1 MDPRTVKTIE
11 DAKKIVTKRKL
22 SHIKV
27 GLTDIDGILR
37 GKYMSKEKF
46 FSSLDHGFAFC
57 DVVLGWDSKD
67 EVYDNV
73 EYTGWHTGYPDAPA
87 RIIPESCR
95 ELPFEENGLFFLCEF
110 TTPAD
115 AICPR
120 SLLQRIL
127 KKADNMGFKA
137 FGSLEY
143 EFFVF
148 KETPESIREKNYQN
162 LETLAP
168 EAFGYSIIRNTVEA
182 EVYQEIIKVS
192 EEMDFPIEGLHEES
206 GPGVIEG
213 AITVDEAGE
222 AADKA
227 VLFKTFIKIAMQRM
241 GYMATFMAKWS
252 TDWPGQSGHLHLSLQ
267 NKDGSSA
274 FYDEAEEH
282 NMSKNMRHFLAGQQ
296 KLMPEM
302 IAMVS
307 PTINSYS
314 RMVPGSWAP
323 TDASWG
329 IENRTC
335 ALRLIKGSPKS
346 QRVEYRI
353 GAADGN
359 PYLVMAAAL
368 ASGLYGIENELEPE
382 EAVEGN
388 AYDIEFPEHIRL
400 PCTLWD
406 AAQRLKHSEAAKG
419 LFSPAFVSHFAATR
433 EWEEREFRKHVTDWE
448 LQRYFEII

>member
-1 MDPRTVKTIE
+1 MNPRSVKNIK
-11 DAKKIVTKRKL
+11 DAKKIVEERKL

-27 GLTDIDGILR
+27 GLIDIDGIMR
-37 GKYMSKEKF
+37 GKYMSREKF

-57 DVVLGWDSKD
+57 DVVLGWDSAD
-67 EVYDNV
+67 VVYDNTS
-73 EYTGWHTGYPDAPA
+73 YTGWHTGYPDAPA

-95 ELPFEENGLFFLCEF
+95 ELPFEENGLFFLCDF
-110 TTPAD
+110 TPPAD
-115 AICPR
+115 TICPR

-127 KKADNMGFKA
+127 KKAHDMGFKA
-137 FGSLEY
+137 YGSLEY

-148 KETPESIREKNYQN
+148 NETPDSIRDKDYLD
-162 LETLAP
+162 LEPLAP
-168 EAFGYSIIRNTVEA
+168 DAFGYSVIRNTVA
-182 EVYQEIIKVS
+182 SEVYQEIIRVS

-227 VLFKTFIKIAMQRM
+227 ALFKTFIKIAMQRM
-241 GYMATFMAKWS
+241 GFMATFMAKWS
-252 TDWPGQSGHLHLSLQ
+252 PKWPGQSGHLHLSLKT
-267 NKDGSSA
+267 KDGFSA
-274 FYDEAEEH
+274 FYDESKEH
-282 NMSKNMRHFLAGQQ
+282 GMSNTMRHFLAGQQ
-296 KLMPEM
+296 KLMPEFL
-302 IAMVS
+302 AMVA

-329 IENRTC
+329 VENRTC
-335 ALRLIKGSPKS
+335 ALRVIKGGPKS

-382 EAVEGN
+382 TMVVGN
-388 AYDIEFPEHIRL
+388 AYDQTFPESLRL
-400 PCTLWD
+400 PTTLWD
-406 AAQRLKHSEAAKG
+406 AAQRFKHSEPAKE
-419 LFSPAFVSHFAATR
+419 LFGEAFVSHFAATR

-448 LQRYFEII
+448 LKRYFEII